1 MPAYAILN
9 IDIHDAIV
17 MEEYKKLGPTTV
29 QAHEGKFIVRGGE
42 ATVLEGAWNPKR
54 LVIIEFPTVE
64 KAKEW
69 WHSSAYQHAKTIRER
84 AANTDLI
91 IVDGV

>member
-9 IDIHDAIV
+9 IDIHDPVV

-29 QAHEGKFIVRGGE
+29 EAHDGKFIVRGGDT
-42 ATVLEGAWNPKR
+42 TVLEGAWNAKR

-64 KAKEW
+64 KAKAW
-69 WHSSAYQHAKTIRER
+69 WHSAAYQHAKAIREK
-84 AANTDLI
+84 AADTDLV
-91 IVDGV
+91 IVDGM